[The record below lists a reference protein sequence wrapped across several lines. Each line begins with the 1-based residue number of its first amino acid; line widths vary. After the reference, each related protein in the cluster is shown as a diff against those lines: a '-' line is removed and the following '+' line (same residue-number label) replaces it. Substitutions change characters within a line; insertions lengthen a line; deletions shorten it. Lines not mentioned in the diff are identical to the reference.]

1 MDSKRLIIFIALSF
15 GILLLWQNYFA
26 PKPTAKPAV
35 QQQASAAAA
44 SNADVPASS
53 ANAAPA
59 ADSAKLPRGQRVVVD
74 TDVLHAEIDTNGGD
88 LRSLLLKKHNA
99 AEDASKPFELF
110 TDKAGR
116 MYVAQTG
123 LIAAGNPALPTHKTT
138 FTAEQSSYTLQGDKL
153 EVKLTAPDANGVKV
167 SKVYIFKKGSYLI
180 DVRYD
185 IANGSAAP
193 LATTAYYRLLRD
205 GKAPEGEGRFAH
217 TFTGPAVYTQG
228 EAFQKVSFEDLG
240 KGKGEYVKNADNG
253 WVAMVQH
260 YFMSAWILKPYEGS
274 AVCANAQAC
283 TFQLEPSNGNYS
295 AAVMVN
301 HAPVAAGKTASY
313 TVPLYAGPEE
323 YNTITKVADGMEYA
337 KDYGMVHIF
346 ASPLFWLLT
355 KLHAMVQ
362 NWGWAIVLLTLL
374 VKAAFYPLTAASY
387 RSMAKMKALAPR
399 LETLK
404 QQHGDDR
411 MKCQQAVMEMYKT
424 EKVNPLG
431 GCLPMLIQIP
441 VFIGLYWALLASVEL
456 RQAPWLYIVDL
467 ARPDPY
473 YILPVLMAVSMFA
486 QTFLNP
492 PPADPMQAKM
502 MKIMPVAFSV
512 MFFFFPAGLVLYWV
526 VNNLLSIS
534 QQYYVNKQ
542 IENARKAAL
551 QS

>member
-44 SNADVPASS
+44 GNADVPA
-53 ANAAPA
+53 AAATATPA
-59 ADSAKLPRGQRVVVD
+59 ADSTKLPRGQRVVVD

-123 LIAAGNPALPTHKTT
+123 LIAAGNPALPTHKTV
-138 FTAEQSSYTLQGDKL
+138 FSAEKASYTLQGDQL

-205 GKAPEGEGRFAH
+205 GKAPGGESRFAY

-228 EAFQKVSFEDLG
+228 EAFQKVSFEDLD

-260 YFMSAWILKPYEGS
+260 YFMSAWILKPYEGG

-301 HAPVAAGKTASY
+301 HAPVAAGKTASF

-411 MKCQQAVMEMYKT
+411 MKFQQAVMEMYKT

>member
-123 LIAAGNPALPTHKTT
+123 LIAAGNPALPTHKTA

-153 EVKLTAPDANGVKV
+153 EVKLTAPDAGGVKV

-411 MKCQQAVMEMYKT
+411 MKFQQAVMEMYKT

>member
-44 SNADVPASS
+44 SNADVPA
-53 ANAAPA
+53 AAATATPA
-59 ADSAKLPRGQRVVVD
+59 ADSTKLPRGQRVVVD

-123 LIAAGNPALPTHKTT
+123 LIAAGNPALPTHKTV
-138 FTAEQSSYTLQGDKL
+138 FSAEKASYTLQGDQL

-217 TFTGPAVYTQG
+217 TFTGPAVYTA
-228 EAFQKVSFEDLG
+228 ENAFQKVDFADLD
-240 KGKGEYVKNADNG
+240 KGKAEYTKNAADG
-253 WVAMVQH
+253 WVGMVQH
-260 YFMSAWILKPYEGS
+260 YFMSAWVLKPYEGQ

-301 HAPVAAGKTASY
+301 HAPVAAGKTASF

-323 YNTITKVADGMEYA
+323 YNTITKVADGMAYA
-337 KDYGMVHIF
+337 KDFGKVHIF

-411 MKCQQAVMEMYKT
+411 MKFQQAVMEMYKT

>member
-411 MKCQQAVMEMYKT
+411 MKFQQAVMEMYKT